1 MSEIIYLKKVW
12 NLGSESFQKII
23 KNVGI
28 LNVDETLGISTKKD
42 VETDS
47 ILNIALNQ
55 GYKKTTKE
63 EFDKAYIE
71 VVNEINELS
80 KL

>member
-1 MSEIIYLKKVW
+1 M
-12 NLGSESFQKII
+12 
-23 KNVGI
+23 
-28 LNVDETLGISTKKD
+28 NVDETLGISTKKD